1 MLRVTEQVGALACM
15 CYWYACVCV
24 ASVSFRTHAMGEV
37 VRETPARFSLS
48 NDTYLIVRCVG
59 CMSDISLRE
68 MHAAIRAYA
77 CFVTGPFGAMNVE
90 CQPCVWTSGKSHD
103 ITDITIFMF
112 LELEGLS
119 NSISQFFQFDF
130 LHQSHWITN
139 KVLR

>member
-1 MLRVTEQVGALACM
+1 MYVLLVR
-15 CYWYACVCV
+15 VCV
-24 ASVSFRTHAMGEV
+24 RSFRE
-37 VRETPARFSLS
+37 LS
-48 NDTYLIVRCVG
+48 HTRYGRSCERNPSQVFDTYLIVRCVG